1 MENGDTESGGGLVTA
16 PLPVDVWDK
25 AAAWLLLCSC
35 WRAVP
40 AVLLATEMSACFG
53 DMEDKADGCLSPGQ

>member
-25 AAAWLLLCSC
+25 AAAWLLLES
-35 WRAVP
+35 
-40 AVLLATEMSACFG
+40 SACHAAG
-53 DMEDKADGCLSPGQ
+53 HRTECLLWVHGGQS

>member
-40 AVLLATEMSACFG
+40 AMLLATELSACFG
-53 DMEDKADGCLSPGQ
+53 DMEDKADVCLSPGQ